1 MLVLDFWA
9 DKFYFSHHGIL
20 TQTID
25 TLQHIYIYIWFNNI
39 NMKSITYQH
48 NIVRYKFGTA

>member
-9 DKFYFSHHGIL
+9 DTFYFSHHGIL
-20 TQTID
+20 TQTI
-25 TLQHIYIYIWFNNI
+25 IYAAYIYIWFNNI